1 MTNDKKKEKENH
13 FFVEDDIIARNSMDQ
28 LTFKEIINKRMGKML
43 TYELKELYNKL
54 LLEDKPTAEELVEEI
69 KNETK

>member
-13 FFVEDDIIARNSMDQ
+13 FFVEDDIIARNSMEQ